1 MRPLVTCLVALILAP
16 AWAFSSH
23 AQDPADAPAAVDPPE
38 TEYANGDAAIDPDI
52 LRSLPVIPRY
62 RAFLPV
68 SVNLAGRMPPV
79 GDQKKLNSC
88 TAWATA
94 YAARSYYTATLDRR
108 DVRQNVNQP
117 SPNYVFHLARQKDCM
132 AGSSIYHVVEVLK
145 KGALS
150 LEDYPYDVRC
160 VPAAPPE
167 LVSKAQDFRVRG
179 MRLVDP
185 KRADDIKGQLARS
198 HPVIISFN
206 DSAAFHKFR
215 NTREIFAE
223 VTPEESKGWHAV
235 TLVGYDDERQ
245 AFLVMNS
252 WGRGWGSDGYG
263 WVAYDVIRERTR
275 QAAVLDVAPS
285 MRPPPMISSP
295 SPPASRPPPMISSP
309 VPPPSPPATISAPT
323 TPPSPPPPLAKL
335 APAAPP
341 PAPSPPLLSKLAPAA
356 PPSPPPPPLLSK
368 LAPVAKEAPV
378 RGLVAPGVEAEHVPA
393 IRRIE
398 PAGPVAEPAPVSNP
412 PADTPTARRPA
423 EIDDLQ
429 GLSCAK
435 IAVQTVGG
443 RKSLAGFVASAADL
457 ELVKRVAAEVPGASL
472 GEVAVAPWPQCEVL
486 LTLDAQLAGADRPSI
501 SIDSPD
507 ALREGDRLRL
517 AVRSPAQTSYV
528 YVVYLQVD
536 GSVVTLGQ
544 PPGVAPQPTMAGS
557 TVAFGDGPNGF
568 TISRPLGR
576 EMIIALASRTPLFEQ
591 GLLARQTEREFLS
604 TLRRA
609 LIYKP
614 SPAMP
619 EPDVTA
625 AVAILETRAR

>member
-1 MRPLVTCLVALILAP
+1 VRPLLTCLVALPLAL
-16 AWAFSSH
+16 ACTFSLH
-23 AQDPADAPAAVDPPE
+23 AQEPEGGPAAVDPPD
-38 TEYANGDAAIDPDI
+38 TEYANGDVAIDPEI
-52 LRSLPVIPRY
+52 LRTLPVVPRY

-68 SVNLAGRMPPV
+68 TVNLASRMPPV

-88 TAWATA
+88 TAWAAA
-94 YAARSYYTATLDRR
+94 YAARSYYTRTLERR
-108 DVRQNVNQP
+108 DVRENVNQP
-117 SPNYVFHLARQKDCM
+117 SPNYVFHLARQKDCA

-145 KGALS
+145 NGALS
-150 LEDYPYDVRC
+150 LQDYPYDVTC

-185 KRADDIKGQLARS
+185 KRTDDIKGQLARS
-198 HPVIISFN
+198 HPVVISFN

-215 NTREIFAE
+215 KTREVFTE

-275 QAAVLDVAPS
+275 QAAVLDVVPS
-285 MRPPPMISSP
+285 TRPPPMISL
-295 SPPASRPPPMISSP
+295 P
-309 VPPPSPPATISAPT
+309 VPPPSPPPPVISAPA
-323 TPPSPPPPLAKL
+323 TPPATPPPLAKL
-335 APAAPP
+335 APAVAAPP
-341 PAPSPPLLSKLAPAA
+341 ASPPLLSKLAPAA
-356 PPSPPPPPLLSK
+356 PSPAPSPPLLSK

-378 RGLVAPGVEAEHVPA
+378 RGLVAPGVEAKHIPA
-393 IRRIE
+393 IRGIE
-398 PAGPVAEPAPVSNP
+398 PDGPVAEPAPISNP
-412 PADTPTARRPA
+412 AADTATARRPA
-423 EIDDLQ
+423 EIEDLQ

-435 IAVQTVGG
+435 IAVQTVGE

-457 ELVKRVAAEVPGASL
+457 ELVKRVAAEVPGTLL

-486 LTLDAQLAGADRPSI
+486 LTLDTPLAGADRPTI
-501 SIDSPD
+501 SIDSPG
-507 ALREGDRLRL
+507 ALREGERLRL

-528 YVVYLQVD
+528 YVFYVQVD
-536 GSVVTLGQ
+536 GSVVTLAQ
-544 PPGVAPQPTMAGS
+544 PPGVAPEPTPPGS
-557 TVAFGDGPNGF
+557 NIAFGDGPNGF
-568 TISRPLGR
+568 TIGRPFGR
-576 EMIIALASRTPLFEQ
+576 EMIVALASRRPLFEQ

-604 TLRRA
+604 TLRRE

-614 SPAMP
+614 SPGMP
-619 EPDVTA
+619 DREVTA

>member
-1 MRPLVTCLVALILAP
+1 VRPLVTCLVAFPLAL
-16 AWAFSSH
+16 ARIFASH
-23 AQDPADAPAAVDPPE
+23 AQDLADAPPAVDPPE
-38 TEYANGDAAIDPDI
+38 TEYANGDAAIDPEI
-52 LRSLPVIPRY
+52 LGTLPVVARY

-88 TAWATA
+88 TAWAVA

-108 DVRQNVNQP
+108 DVRESVNQP

-150 LEDYPYDVRC
+150 LGDYPYDVRC

-167 LVSKAQDFRVRG
+167 VVSTAQDFRVRG

-185 KRADDIKGQLARS
+185 KRTDDIKGQLARS
-198 HPVIISFN
+198 HPVILSFN

-215 NTREIFAE
+215 NTREVFTE
-223 VTPEESKGWHAV
+223 VTPEETKGWHAV

-252 WGRGWGSDGYG
+252 WGRGWGNDGYG

-275 QAAVLDVAPS
+275 QAAVLDVVPS
-285 MRPPPMISSP
+285 MRPPPL
-295 SPPASRPPPMISSP
+295 ISSP
-309 VPPPSPPATISAPT
+309 VPPPSPPPVISAPAV
-323 TPPSPPPPLAKL
+323 PPDPPPPLAKL

-341 PAPSPPLLSKLAPAA
+341 PPPSPPLLSKLAPAA
-356 PPSPPPPPLLSK
+356 PSPPPSPPLLSR
-368 LAPVAKEAPV
+368 LAPGAKEAPV
-378 RGLVAPGVEAEHVPA
+378 RSLAAPGVEAEHAPPA
-393 IRRIE
+393 T
-398 PAGPVAEPAPVSNP
+398 GPAPVANP
-412 PADTPTARRPA
+412 PADAATAQRPA
-423 EIDDLQ
+423 EIEDLQ

-435 IAVQTVGG
+435 IAVQTVGE

-457 ELVKRVAAEVPGASL
+457 ELVKRVAAEVPGTSL

-486 LTLDAQLAGADRPSI
+486 LTLDAQLAGADRASI
-501 SIDSPD
+501 SIDSPRS
-507 ALREGDRLRL
+507 LREGDRLRL
-517 AVRSPAQTSYV
+517 DVRSPGQATHI

-536 GSVVTLGQ
+536 GSVVTLSQ
-544 PPGVAPQPTMAGS
+544 PPGVAAQPTPPGS
-557 TVAFGDGPNGF
+557 TVAFGDGPTGL
-568 TISRPLGR
+568 TIGRPFGR
-576 EMIIALASRTPLFEQ
+576 EMIIALASRSPLFEQ
-591 GLLARQTEREFLS
+591 GLPARQTEREFLS

-614 SPAMP
+614 SPGMP
-619 EPDVTA
+619 VREVMA
-625 AVAILETRAR
+625 AVATLETRAR